1 MRMSQFEAAF
11 CFAPKLIKRG
21 TVLNHKIGKKFK
33 RDIALQFFIARQP
46 DNSHSASPKDLDQRV
61 TAKDFLS
68 ADKLTRCCAYDVAC
82 AFVTHFEQVYII
94 KVGRK
99 LKAERATL
107 TAPDQ
112 FMSASTGTS

>member
-1 MRMSQFEAAF
+1 
-11 CFAPKLIKRG
+11 
-21 TVLNHKIGKKFK
+21 
-33 RDIALQFFIARQP
+33 
-46 DNSHSASPKDLDQRV
+46 
-61 TAKDFLS
+61 LS
-68 ADKLTRCCAYDVAC
+68 AGKLTRCRAYDVAC

-112 FMSASTGTS
+112 FMSASTGAS

>member
-1 MRMSQFEAAF
+1 MRMSQFETAL
-11 CFAPKLIKRG
+11 CLTPELIKQR
-21 TVLNHKIGKKFK
+21 TILNHQVGKKFQ
-33 RDIALQFFIARQP
+33 RDIPLQFFIAREP
-46 DNSHSASPKDLDQRV
+46 DNPHSASPKDLDQRV
-61 TAKDFLS
+61 AAKDFLS

-112 FMSASTGTS
+112 FMSASTGT